1 MPLDTYGALKTEVA
15 EWLERTDLD
24 ARIPTFIEMA
34 EQRIFRELRTPN
46 NEVVMNISWDYAAP
60 FQIELP
66 ADYME
71 AKTASWNGVPMDRIS
86 DREFLALPART
97 GTPDRFARIAD
108 RIFIYPAPPYDSAAP
123 TDPEKSPGGTFD
135 LIYWADF
142 SGLGQGAAGDADTNS
157 VLRIAGGLYLFG
169 ALSEGCSFLMED
181 QRVALWEAKFTQ
193 LMSSLNREAR
203 RAELSGAPMSMR
215 R

>member
-1 MPLDTYGALKTEVA
+1 MPLDTYGALKTEIA
-15 EWLERTDLD
+15 EWLERTDVTD
-24 ARIPTFIEMA
+24 RIPTFIELA
-34 EQRIFRELRTPN
+34 EQRIFRDLRTPN
-46 NEVVMNISWDYAAP
+46 NEVVLHIEWDYAAP
-60 FQIELP
+60 IQIELP

-71 AKTASWNGVPMDRIS
+71 AKTVSWNGEPMQRIS
-86 DREFLALPART
+86 DREFLALPKQT
-97 GTPDRFARIAD
+97 GVPDSFARIAD
-108 RIFIYPAPPYDSAAP
+108 RIYLYPAPPYDSDAP

-169 ALSEGCSFLMED
+169 ALAEGCTFLMED
-181 QRVALWEAKFTQ
+181 QRVALWEAKFTA
-193 LMSSLNREAR
+193 LMDKLNREAR
-203 RAELSGAPMSMR
+203 RAELSGSPMSMR